1 MHSPIAPRIKPLFR
15 AALIFSNGKI
25 GNVNSREFLSYIF
38 NFSMNHIF
46 TPFTFI
52 HSFTEIRMTN
62 YNLTEQEIMLFL
74 QAYRLN
80 HSLTKRAFSE
90 LLEFVAVLAD
100 KTEGPLS
107 SVHKF
112 DAKFDALNQNTVD
125 EKTVKLFFAQCV
137 LSHTQRGWRDIVA
150 AVIH

>member
-1 MHSPIAPRIKPLFR
+1 
-15 AALIFSNGKI
+15 
-25 GNVNSREFLSYIF
+25 
-38 NFSMNHIF
+38 
-46 TPFTFI
+46 
-52 HSFTEIRMTN
+52 MTN